1 MPLISGSRSTASTTR
16 ASASSSSRRAWR
28 CSTRPRR
35 STSSGSPTI
44 CPCGATRSRATTARP
59 ASSPSSV
66 ASTPSGWIASGET
79 GGAYLRSAD
88 RPRGLTEVT
97 RDGGPMRKYL
107 AQRLLIAVPT
117 IFGVTLLIFVA
128 MRVLPGDPLSAI
140 SGEGGGTYVLSQEQ
154 LQAARKSLGLD
165 RPYVVQY
172 LDWVRDVL
180 RGDLGK
186 SFWRG
191 EPIRELI
198 FRRAPITGQIALM
211 AVVLSWLIGLPVGL
225 IGALWRNSWTDYAF
239 RLVVTLFM
247 AIPSFW
253 VGLMIVLS
261 LVLTMTWRPPL
272 TIAYFWDDPV
282 RNLQITAGPALALG
296 VALAAMMARITRSSV
311 LEVLGEDYVR
321 TARAKGLRERSVV
334 WRHALVNAMLP
345 ILTVTGTALGA
356 LLGGSVAVERAFSVP
371 GLGLALVF
379 AVAERDW
386 MLIQNLVLLYG
397 RSEEHT
403 SELQSLRHLVCR
415 LLLEKKK
422 KHHY

>member
-1 MPLISGSRSTASTTR
+1 
-16 ASASSSSRRAWR
+16 
-28 CSTRPRR
+28 
-35 STSSGSPTI
+35 
-44 CPCGATRSRATTARP
+44 
-59 ASSPSSV
+59 
-66 ASTPSGWIASGET
+66 
-79 GGAYLRSAD
+79 
-88 RPRGLTEVT
+88 
-97 RDGGPMRKYL
+97 MRKYL
-107 AQRLLIAVPT
+107 GQRLLIAIPT
-117 IFGVTLLIFVA
+117 LFGVTLLIFIA

-140 SGEGGGTYVLSQEQ
+140 SGEGGGTYVLSKEQ
-154 LQAARKSLGLD
+154 LQAARVSLGLD

-172 LDWVRDVL
+172 LDWLRDIL

-211 AVVLSWLIGLPVGL
+211 AIILSWVIGLPVGL
-225 IGALWRNSWTDYAF
+225 VGALWRNSWTDYAF
-239 RLVVTLFM
+239 RFVVTLFL

-253 VGLMIVLS
+253 VGLMVVLS
-261 LVLTMTWRPPL
+261 LVLAFTWRPPL
-272 TIAYFWDDPV
+272 TIVYLWDDPI
-282 RNLQITAGPALALG
+282 RNLQMTAGPALVLR

-321 TARAKGLRERSVV
+321 TARAKGLRERIVV

-345 ILTVTGTALGA
+345 ILTVSGTAFGA
-356 LLGGSVAVERAFSVP
+356 LLGGSVAVERAFGVP

-397 RSEEHT
+397 VVFV
-403 SELQSLRHLVCR
+403 LINLVIDVSYGWFDPR
-415 LLLEKKK
+415 IR
-422 KHHY
+422 YQ

>member
-1 MPLISGSRSTASTTR
+1 
-16 ASASSSSRRAWR
+16 
-28 CSTRPRR
+28 
-35 STSSGSPTI
+35 
-44 CPCGATRSRATTARP
+44 
-59 ASSPSSV
+59 
-66 ASTPSGWIASGET
+66 
-79 GGAYLRSAD
+79 
-88 RPRGLTEVT
+88 
-97 RDGGPMRKYL
+97 MRKYL
-107 AQRLLIAVPT
+107 AQRLLIAIPT
-117 IFGVTLLIFVA
+117 IFGVTLLIFIA

-172 LDWVRDVL
+172 LDWVRDIL

-191 EPIRELI
+191 ETIREVIL
-198 FRRAPITGQIALM
+198 RRAPITGQIALM
-211 AVVLSWLIGLPVGL
+211 AIVLSWVIGLPVGL

-261 LVLTMTWRPPL
+261 LVLTLTWRPPL
-272 TIAYFWDDPV
+272 TIVYFWDEPV
-282 RNLQITAGPALALG
+282 RNLQMTAGPALALG
-296 VALAAMMARITRSSV
+296 IALAAMMARITRSSV

-321 TARAKGLRERSVV
+321 TARAKGLRERIVV

-356 LLGGSVAVERAFSVP
+356 LLGGSVAVERAFGVP

-397 RSEEHT
+397 VIFIFVN
-403 SELQSLRHLVCR
+403 LVVDVSYGWFDPR
-415 LLLEKKK
+415 IR
-422 KHHY
+422 YQ

>member
-1 MPLISGSRSTASTTR
+1 
-16 ASASSSSRRAWR
+16 
-28 CSTRPRR
+28 
-35 STSSGSPTI
+35 
-44 CPCGATRSRATTARP
+44 
-59 ASSPSSV
+59 
-66 ASTPSGWIASGET
+66 
-79 GGAYLRSAD
+79 
-88 RPRGLTEVT
+88 
-97 RDGGPMRKYL
+97 MRKYL
-107 AQRLLIAVPT
+107 GQRLLIAIPT
-117 IFGVTLLIFVA
+117 LFGVTLLIFIA

-140 SGEGGGTYVLSQEQ
+140 SGEGGGTYVLSKEQ
-154 LQAARKSLGLD
+154 LQAARVSLGLD

-172 LDWVRDVL
+172 LDWLRDIL

-211 AVVLSWLIGLPVGL
+211 AIILSWVIGLPVGL
-225 IGALWRNSWTDYAF
+225 VGALWRNSLTDYAS
-239 RLVVTLFM
+239 RLVVTFFM

-253 VGLMIVLS
+253 VGLMVVLS
-261 LVLTMTWRPPL
+261 LVLAFTWRPPL
-272 TIAYFWDDPV
+272 TIVYLWDDPI
-282 RNLQITAGPALALG
+282 RNLQMTAGPALVLG

-321 TARAKGLRERSVV
+321 TARAKGLHERIVV

-345 ILTVTGTALGA
+345 ILTVSGTALGA
-356 LLGGSVAVERAFSVP
+356 LLGGSVAVERAFGVP

-397 RSEEHT
+397 T
-403 SELQSLRHLVCR
+403 IFVLINLVIDVSYGWFDPR
-415 LLLEKKK
+415 IR
-422 KHHY
+422 YQ

>member
-1 MPLISGSRSTASTTR
+1 
-16 ASASSSSRRAWR
+16 
-28 CSTRPRR
+28 
-35 STSSGSPTI
+35 
-44 CPCGATRSRATTARP
+44 
-59 ASSPSSV
+59 
-66 ASTPSGWIASGET
+66 
-79 GGAYLRSAD
+79 
-88 RPRGLTEVT
+88 
-97 RDGGPMRKYL
+97 MRKYL
-107 AQRLLIAVPT
+107 THRLLIAIPT
-117 IFGVTLLIFVA
+117 LFGVTLLIFIA

-140 SGEGGGTYVLSQEQ
+140 TGEGGGTYVLSPEQ
-154 LQAARKSLGLD
+154 LQAARASLGLD

-172 LDWVRDVL
+172 LDWLRDIL

-198 FRRAPITGQIALM
+198 SRRAPITGQIALM
-211 AVVLSWLIGLPVGL
+211 AIILSWVVGLPVGL
-225 IGALWRNSWTDYAF
+225 IGAVWRNSWTDYAF
-239 RLVVTLFM
+239 RFVVTLFM

-261 LVLTMTWRPPL
+261 LVLAFTWRPPL
-272 TIAYFWDDPV
+272 TIVYLWEDPV
-282 RNLQITAGPALALG
+282 RNLQLTAGPALALG

-321 TARAKGLRERSVV
+321 TARAKGLLERIVV

-345 ILTVTGTALGA
+345 ILTVSGTAFGA
-356 LLGGSVAVERAFSVP
+356 LLGGSVAVERAFGVP

-397 RSEEHT
+397 VIFV
-403 SELQSLRHLVCR
+403 LINLVVDVSYGWFDPR
-415 LLLEKKK
+415 IR
-422 KHHY
+422 YQ

>member
-1 MPLISGSRSTASTTR
+1 
-16 ASASSSSRRAWR
+16 
-28 CSTRPRR
+28 
-35 STSSGSPTI
+35 
-44 CPCGATRSRATTARP
+44 
-59 ASSPSSV
+59 
-66 ASTPSGWIASGET
+66 
-79 GGAYLRSAD
+79 
-88 RPRGLTEVT
+88 
-97 RDGGPMRKYL
+97 MRKYL
-107 AQRLLIAVPT
+107 GQRLLIAIPT
-117 IFGVTLLIFVA
+117 LFGVTLLIFIA

-140 SGEGGGTYVLSQEQ
+140 SGEGGGTYVLSKEQ
-154 LQAARKSLGLD
+154 LQAARVSLGLD

-172 LDWVRDVL
+172 LDWLRDIL

-211 AVVLSWLIGLPVGL
+211 AIILSWVIGLPVGL
-225 IGALWRNSWTDYAF
+225 VGALWRNSWTDYASRF
-239 RLVVTLFM
+239 VVTFFM

-261 LVLTMTWRPPL
+261 LVLAFTWRPPL
-272 TIAYFWDDPV
+272 TIVYLWDDPI
-282 RNLQITAGPALALG
+282 RNLQMTAGPALVLG

-321 TARAKGLRERSVV
+321 TARAKGLRERIVV

-345 ILTVTGTALGA
+345 ILTVSGTALGA
-356 LLGGSVAVERAFSVP
+356 LLGGSVAVERAFGVP

-397 RSEEHT
+397 IIFV
-403 SELQSLRHLVCR
+403 LINLVVDVSYGWFDPR
-415 LLLEKKK
+415 IR
-422 KHHY
+422 YQ

>member
-1 MPLISGSRSTASTTR
+1 
-16 ASASSSSRRAWR
+16 
-28 CSTRPRR
+28 
-35 STSSGSPTI
+35 
-44 CPCGATRSRATTARP
+44 
-59 ASSPSSV
+59 
-66 ASTPSGWIASGET
+66 
-79 GGAYLRSAD
+79 
-88 RPRGLTEVT
+88 
-97 RDGGPMRKYL
+97 MRKYL
-107 AQRLLIAVPT
+107 GQRLLIAIPT
-117 IFGVTLLIFVA
+117 LVGVTLLIFIA
-128 MRVLPGDPLSAI
+128 MRVLPGDPLAAI
-140 SGEGGGTYVLSQEQ
+140 SGEGGGTYVLSKEQ
-154 LQAARKSLGLD
+154 LEAARVSLGLD

-172 LDWVRDVL
+172 LDWLRDIV

-211 AVVLSWLIGLPVGL
+211 AIILSWIIGLPVGL

-239 RLVVTLFM
+239 RFVVTLFL

-253 VGLMIVLS
+253 VGLMVVLS
-261 LVLTMTWRPPL
+261 LVLAFTWRPPL
-272 TIAYFWDDPV
+272 TIVYLWDDPI
-282 RNLQITAGPALALG
+282 RNLQMTAGPALILG

-321 TARAKGLRERSVV
+321 TARAKGLRERIVV

-345 ILTVTGTALGA
+345 ILTVSGTALGA
-356 LLGGSVAVERAFSVP
+356 LLGGSVAVERAFGVP

-397 RSEEHT
+397 VVFV
-403 SELQSLRHLVCR
+403 LINLVVDVSYGWFDPR
-415 LLLEKKK
+415 IR
-422 KHHY
+422 YQ

>member
-1 MPLISGSRSTASTTR
+1 
-16 ASASSSSRRAWR
+16 
-28 CSTRPRR
+28 
-35 STSSGSPTI
+35 
-44 CPCGATRSRATTARP
+44 
-59 ASSPSSV
+59 
-66 ASTPSGWIASGET
+66 
-79 GGAYLRSAD
+79 
-88 RPRGLTEVT
+88 
-97 RDGGPMRKYL
+97 MRKYL
-107 AQRLLIAVPT
+107 AQRLLIAIPT
-117 IFGVTLLIFVA
+117 IFGVTLLIFIA

-172 LDWVRDVL
+172 LDWVRDIL

-191 EPIRELI
+191 EPIREVIL
-198 FRRAPITGQIALM
+198 RRAPITGQIALM
-211 AVVLSWLIGLPVGL
+211 AIVLSWVIGLPVGL

-261 LVLTMTWRPPL
+261 LVLTLTWRPPL
-272 TIAYFWDDPV
+272 TIVYFWDEPV
-282 RNLQITAGPALALG
+282 RNLQMTAGPALALG
-296 VALAAMMARITRSSV
+296 IALAAMMARITRSSV

-321 TARAKGLRERSVV
+321 TARAKGLRERIVV
-334 WRHALVNAMLP
+334 FRHALVNAMLP

-356 LLGGSVAVERAFSVP
+356 LLGGSVAVERAFGVP

-397 RSEEHT
+397 VIFIFVN
-403 SELQSLRHLVCR
+403 LVVDVSYGWFDPR
-415 LLLEKKK
+415 IR
-422 KHHY
+422 YQ

>member
-1 MPLISGSRSTASTTR
+1 
-16 ASASSSSRRAWR
+16 
-28 CSTRPRR
+28 
-35 STSSGSPTI
+35 
-44 CPCGATRSRATTARP
+44 
-59 ASSPSSV
+59 
-66 ASTPSGWIASGET
+66 
-79 GGAYLRSAD
+79 
-88 RPRGLTEVT
+88 
-97 RDGGPMRKYL
+97 MRKYL
-107 AQRLLIAVPT
+107 TQRLLIAVPT
-117 IFGVTLLIFVA
+117 LLGVTLLIFIA

-140 SGEGGGTYVLSQEQ
+140 SGEGGGTYVLSKEQ
-154 LQAARKSLGLD
+154 LQAARVSLGLD

-172 LDWVRDVL
+172 LDWLRDIA

-211 AVVLSWLIGLPVGL
+211 AIILSWIIGLPVGL

-239 RLVVTLFM
+239 RFVVTLFL

-253 VGLMIVLS
+253 VGLMVVLS
-261 LVLTMTWRPPL
+261 LVLAFTWRPPL
-272 TIAYFWDDPV
+272 TIVYLWDDPI
-282 RNLQITAGPALALG
+282 RNLQMTAGPALILG
-296 VALAAMMARITRSSV
+296 IALAAMMARITRSSV

-321 TARAKGLRERSVV
+321 TARAKGLRERVVV

-345 ILTVTGTALGA
+345 ILTVSGTALGA
-356 LLGGSVAVERAFSVP
+356 LLGGSVAVERAFGVP

-397 RSEEHT
+397 VVFV
-403 SELQSLRHLVCR
+403 LINLVVDVSYGWFDPR
-415 LLLEKKK
+415 IR
-422 KHHY
+422 YQ

>member
-1 MPLISGSRSTASTTR
+1 
-16 ASASSSSRRAWR
+16 
-28 CSTRPRR
+28 
-35 STSSGSPTI
+35 
-44 CPCGATRSRATTARP
+44 
-59 ASSPSSV
+59 
-66 ASTPSGWIASGET
+66 
-79 GGAYLRSAD
+79 
-88 RPRGLTEVT
+88 
-97 RDGGPMRKYL
+97 MRKYL
-107 AQRLLIAVPT
+107 GQRLLIAIPT
-117 IFGVTLLIFVA
+117 LFGVTLLIFIA

-140 SGEGGGTYVLSQEQ
+140 SGEGGGTYVLSKEQ
-154 LQAARKSLGLD
+154 LQAARVSLGLD

-172 LDWVRDVL
+172 LDWLRDIL

-211 AVVLSWLIGLPVGL
+211 AIILSWVIGLPVGL
-225 IGALWRNSWTDYAF
+225 AGALWRNSLTDYAS
-239 RLVVTLFM
+239 RLVVTFFM

-253 VGLMIVLS
+253 VGLMVVLS
-261 LVLTMTWRPPL
+261 LVLAFTWRPPL
-272 TIAYFWDDPV
+272 TIVYLWDDPI
-282 RNLQITAGPALALG
+282 RNLQMTAGPALVLG

-321 TARAKGLRERSVV
+321 TARAKGLHERIVV

-345 ILTVTGTALGA
+345 ILTVSGTAFGA
-356 LLGGSVAVERAFSVP
+356 LLGGSVAVERAFGVP

-397 RSEEHT
+397 T
-403 SELQSLRHLVCR
+403 IFVLINLVIDVSYGWFDPR
-415 LLLEKKK
+415 IR
-422 KHHY
+422 YQ